1 MQDYNYVKTNCFEI
15 TLELGC
21 NKFPVDDLLSGFWDA
36 NKYPLIVYM
45 GQVRNRMCLL
55 ISKHPERDFLANSF
69 DYFLASTCGDPEGGG
84 GTGGPDPP

>member
-45 GQVRNRMCLL
+45 GQVGNRMSRS
-55 ISKHPERDFLANSF
+55 ISSYPEKFFFS
-69 DYFLASTCGDPEGGG
+69 
-84 GTGGPDPP
+84 